1 MATATDDLTARE
13 KAATAVLVAAAA
25 AAGVDVAAVAD
36 ALAHR
41 NVDAL
46 VAAVDWVAWREALA
60 GYEPIL
66 VAEYL
71 STVTATLDGFEWG
84 ATFDPTGMARTW
96 AYTHAGELVTA
107 IDGPTRQAVRQI
119 VVEAI
124 GRGDSIDRTAT
135 AIKTVV
141 GLHPRYALAVDRYRQ
156 RLEAEGVR
164 FGRVEQQVGRY
175 RRKLLRSRAESIARY
190 EVQDA
195 MNRGRYQVWQ
205 EGIANRALP
214 TTSQKAWS
222 ATSGACPIC
231 QGLDGETVGV
241 NEPFSD
247 GRLMPPDHVRCRCSA
262 VLV

>member
-1 MATATDDLTARE
+1 MADSDLTARE
-13 KAATAVLVAAAA
+13 KAALAVLLLAAAVDVSAAAVAAA
-25 AAGVDVAAVAD
+25 VAA
-36 ALAHR
+36 R
-41 NVDAL
+41 SVDGA
-46 VAAVDWVAWREALA
+46 VAAVDWTGWRTALQ

-84 ATFDPTGMARTW
+84 ATFDPTALSRAW
-96 AYTHAGELVTA
+96 AYAHAGRLVTA
-107 IDGPTRQAVRQI
+107 ITEPTRDAVRQI
-119 VVEAI
+119 VVEAL
-124 GRGDSIDRTAT
+124 GRGDSIPRTTT

-164 FGRVEQQVGRY
+164 GTRVERQVDRY

-190 EVQDA
+190 EIQDA
-195 MNRGRYQVWQ
+195 ANRGRYQVWQ
-205 EGIANRALP
+205 EGIANGALP
-214 TTSQKAWS
+214 IESRKAWS
-222 ATSGACPIC
+222 AAAGACPIC
-231 QGLDGETVGV
+231 VALDGETVGV

-262 VLV
+262 VLL